1 MSEELANE
9 HLEHAEHAEH
19 AVAEGNSFLIT
30 VSATIAA
37 LAVVA
42 AIIASLE
49 TVETSGA
56 ISEKNDAVLK
66 QSQASDQWGYY
77 QAKSLKQKM
86 YEIAA
91 TAGGPKAADF
101 EKEAQRYDAEQKEQE
116 KQAREL
122 ERQRDEKLAAGEKHE
137 NRHHGLTYAATLV
150 HVGIAV
156 ATIAI
161 ITRGQR
167 WPWYGSLL
175 LGATGVA
182 MAAWTYLRPLL

>member
-1 MSEELANE
+1 MSDELAHE
-9 HLEHAEHAEH
+9 DIEHAEHAEH
-19 AVAEGNSFLIT
+19 AAAEGNRFLIT

-56 ISEKNDAVLK
+56 ISEKNEAVLK
-66 QSQASDQWGYY
+66 QAQASDQWNYY

-86 YEIAA
+86 FEIAA
-91 TAGGPKAADF
+91 AAGGPKAVDF
-101 EKEAQRYDAEQKEQE
+101 QKEAERYNGEQKELE
-116 KQAREL
+116 KQAKEL
-122 ERQRDEKLAAGEKHE
+122 EQQRDEKLAAGERREH
-137 NRHHGLTYAATLV
+137 RHHGLTYAATMV

-156 ATIAI
+156 ATVAI

-175 LGATGVA
+175 LGAAGIG
-182 MAAWTYLRPLL
+182 MAAWTYLQPLH